1 VAVLLCW
8 LAVVWYWPNTQQW
21 MAGARPALGDQSA
34 LFDQPFASFWR
45 SLEWRPSLVAG
56 VIGGVVAVIALL
68 GLSQITEFLYF
79 QF

>member
-1 VAVLLCW
+1 
-8 LAVVWYWPNTQQW
+8 
-21 MAGARPALGDQSA
+21 
-34 LFDQPFASFWR
+34 
-45 SLEWRPSLVAG
+45 LEWRPSLVAG